1 MTHSHHGHGHG
12 HSHSHSPSRQPQYP
26 ANTPRT
32 LKQERS
38 NGSLHAH
45 SHSEPPH
52 EHFHPHSHSHSHE
65 REPSPS
71 RYLPT
76 PPYSNG
82 LAPAPFEKQ
91 IHESSPPALPTYE
104 PPLNAVNVL
113 PHDHDHD
120 DHDHN
125 HALSHAKLVEPRS
138 RFTSFILPF
147 VLRWPLVHTIMS
159 AKDSRRIFYFMR
171 YVAGLKRKNQC

>member
-1 MTHSHHGHGHG
+1 MASSYALPASAMTHSHHGHSHV
-12 HSHSHSPSRQPQYP
+12 HSHSHSPSRQPQYS

-45 SHSEPPH
+45 SHSEPHH
-52 EHFHPHSHSHSHE
+52 EHGHSHE

-76 PPYSNG
+76 PPYSNS

-91 IHESSPPALPTYE
+91 IYEFSPALSQSE
-104 PPLNAVNVL
+104 PPLNAVNAL
-113 PHDHDHD
+113 PHDHDHG
-120 DHDHN
+120 HHG
-125 HALSHAKLVEPRS
+125 HSHGPSHAKSVEPRS

-147 VLRWPLVHTIMS
+147 VLRWPLLHTIMS
-159 AKDSRRIFYFMR
+159 EKDSRRIFYFMR
-171 YVAGLKRKNQC
+171 

>member
-1 MTHSHHGHGHG
+1 MASSYALPASSMTNSHHGHGHI
-12 HSHSHSPSRQPQYP
+12 HSHSHSPSRQPP
-26 ANTPRT
+26 FSTNPPRT
-32 LKQERS
+32 LRQEKL

-52 EHFHPHSHSHSHE
+52 ENLHAHSHS

-76 PPYSNG
+76 PPCSND
-82 LAPAPFEKQ
+82 LAPRPFENQ
-91 IHESSPPALPTYE
+91 TYESSPALSPYE

-113 PHDHDHD
+113 PHDHGHNH
-120 DHDHN
+120 HDH
-125 HALSHAKLVEPRS
+125 SHNPSHSKSVEPRS

-147 VLRWPLVHTIMS
+147 VLRWPLLHTIMS
-159 AKDSRRIFYFMR
+159 DKDSRRIFYFMR
-171 YVAGLKRKNQC
+171 

>member
-1 MTHSHHGHGHG
+1 MAASYALPASSMTSSHHGHGHHI
-12 HSHSHSPSRQPQYP
+12 HSHSHSPSRQPP
-26 ANTPRT
+26 FSANTPRT
-32 LKQERS
+32 LRQERS

-52 EHFHPHSHSHSHE
+52 ENGHAHSHI

-82 LAPAPFEKQ
+82 LAPGPFEKQ
-91 IHESSPPALPTYE
+91 TYESSPALSQYE
-104 PPLNAVNVL
+104 PPLNAVNVQ
-113 PHDHDHD
+113 PHDHSHDHDH
-120 DHDHN
+120 HDHG
-125 HALSHAKLVEPRS
+125 HTPSHSKSLEPRS

-147 VLRWPLVHTIMS
+147 VLRWPLIHTIMS
-159 AKDSRRIFYFMR
+159 DKDSRRIFYFMR
-171 YVAGLKRKNQC
+171 